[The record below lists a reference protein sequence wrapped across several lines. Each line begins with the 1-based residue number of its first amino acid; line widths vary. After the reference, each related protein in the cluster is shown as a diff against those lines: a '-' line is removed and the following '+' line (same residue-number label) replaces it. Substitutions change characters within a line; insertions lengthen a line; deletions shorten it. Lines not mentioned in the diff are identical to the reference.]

1 MGRPRDPAL
10 DGAILDAAQ
19 ALLEE
24 AGCSGFTM
32 EGVASRAGTGKQTL
46 YRRWPS
52 RGELLIDL
60 YYRDPMP
67 PPPLD
72 GPLAA
77 ALDGFLELNL
87 QRLYHPWHQN
97 LLRSLAVAA
106 QEDAALKAV
115 MLARITR
122 PRLELGRA
130 IFRRAEAAGEVP
142 AGLDA
147 EPILEGAIG
156 AIWFR
161 LLFTEEPVTPA
172 LKPRLLR
179 AMLAQARGPAPG
191 KGTG

>member
-10 DGAILDAAQ
+10 DEAILDAAQ

-67 PPPLD
+67 APALD
-72 GPLAA
+72 GTLAE

-87 QRLYHPWHQN
+87 QRLYRPWHQS

-106 QEDAALKAV
+106 QEDAALKQV
-115 MLARITR
+115 MLARITH

-130 IFRRAEAAGEVP
+130 IFHRAEAAGEVA
-142 AGLDA
+142 AGLDVA
-147 EPILEGAIG
+147 LILEGAIG
-156 AIWFR
+156 AIWFQ
-161 LLFTEEPVTPA
+161 LLFSPTPITPDF
-172 LKPRLLR
+172 KPRLLR
-179 AMLAQARGPAPG
+179 AMLAQARG
-191 KGTG
+191 